1 MKKNIIALATLMAL
15 CSPQAMMAKVK
26 LPHVLASNMVLQQD
40 TNVKLWGKAKPN
52 AKVTI
57 KTSWDGKSY
66 KTTAASDS
74 TWLVTVK
81 TIKADN
87 KPYEITFSDGETL
100 KLNNILMGEVWYCTG
115 QSNMEMPM
123 RGFDRQPLK
132 GTNTI
137 IAKQKPSTPIR
148 MFITDKKDGSWYRQ
162 FAKTPQ
168 TDCYGEW
175 LDNRPENVA
184 DCSATAYF
192 FARYLQ
198 DVLDTPV
205 GLIVSTLGGAKVEPW
220 MSKEAISQFKD
231 IDLGILSNDKK
242 PNIWQDPCVL
252 YNAKT
257 APFLNYTIKGMLWY
271 QGESNRNNADQ
282 YRQLMPAF
290 VKDLR
295 QKWNCG
301 EFPFFFVQIAP
312 FRYGGEEKTDAAK
325 MRETQTFNA
334 KEIPNSGMVC
344 TLDIGAPNFIHPM
357 DKETV
362 GTRLALLA
370 LGKTYG
376 RKGFGYES
384 PTYQSMEKKDG
395 KIYINMDNA
404 PFGGVCP
411 MWTSLKGFEIAGEDK
426 VFHPAFAEVEEKTC
440 RLAVSSKDV
449 PNPVA
454 VRYCYHNYAEASV
467 FNLYGLPLVPF
478 RTDNWE
484 LAQ

>member
-1 MKKNIIALATLMAL
+1 MKQKLLGLIALLAIGGQ
-15 CSPQAMMAKVK
+15 QAAVAKVK

-40 TNVKLWGKAKPN
+40 SNVKLWGKAKPN
-52 AKVTI
+52 AKLSI
-57 KTSWDGKSY
+57 KTSWDNKTY
-66 KTTAASDS
+66 KTTVANDS

-81 TIKADN
+81 TPKADN
-87 KPYEITFSDGETL
+87 KAYQIVFNDGEKTQL
-100 KLNNILMGEVWYCTG
+100 DNILMGEVWFCSG

-123 RGFDRQPLK
+123 RGFDRQPLR
-132 GTNTI
+132 GTNAI
-137 IAKQKPSTPIR
+137 IAKQKPTTPIR
-148 MFITDKKDGSWYRQ
+148 MFITDSKKGSWFRQ
-162 FAKTPQ
+162 FSKTPQ

-175 LDNRPENVA
+175 LDNRPENVSVT
-184 DCSATAYF
+184 SAAAYF
-192 FARYLQ
+192 FATYLQ
-198 DVLDTPV
+198 DVLDVPV

-220 MSKEAISQFKD
+220 MSREAISQFKD
-231 IDLGILSNDKK
+231 IKLDILNNDKK

-252 YNAKT
+252 YNAKI
-257 APFLNYTIKGMLWY
+257 APFLNYNIKGFLWY

-282 YRQLMPAF
+282 YRYLMEAF

-295 QKWNCG
+295 GKWGLG
-301 EFPFFFVQIAP
+301 ELPFYFVQIAP
-312 FRYGGEEKTDAAK
+312 YRYGNPDATDAAK
-325 MRETQTFNA
+325 LREVQALNA

-344 TLDIGAPNFIHPM
+344 TLDIGAPNFIHPV

-370 LGKTYG
+370 LGQTYG
-376 RKGFGYES
+376 RKGFGYLT
-384 PTYQSMEKKDG
+384 PTYKSMEKKDG

-404 PFGGVCP
+404 PYGGVCP

-454 VRYCYHNYAEASV
+454 VRYCYHNYAEGSV
-467 FNLYGLPLVPF
+467 FNLYGLPLAPF
-478 RTDNWE
+478 RTDNW
-484 LAQ
+484 

>member
-1 MKKNIIALATLMAL
+1 MKQKLLGLIALLAIGGQ
-15 CSPQAMMAKVK
+15 QAVTAKVK

-40 TNVKLWGKAKPN
+40 SNVKLWGKAKPN
-52 AKVTI
+52 AKLSV
-57 KTSWDGKSY
+57 KTSWDNKTY
-66 KTTAASDS
+66 KTTVANDS

-81 TIKADN
+81 TPKADN
-87 KPYEITFSDGETL
+87 KPYQIVFNDGEKTQL
-100 KLNNILMGEVWYCTG
+100 DNILIGEVWFCSG

-123 RGFDRQPLK
+123 RGFDRQPLR
-132 GTNTI
+132 GTNAI
-137 IAKQKPSTPIR
+137 IAKQKPTTPIR
-148 MFITDKKDGSWYRQ
+148 MFITDSKKGSWFRQ
-162 FAKTPQ
+162 FSKTPQ
-168 TDCYGEW
+168 ADCYGEW
-175 LDNRPENVA
+175 LDNRPENVSVT
-184 DCSATAYF
+184 SATAYF
-192 FARYLQ
+192 FAQYLQ
-198 DVLDTPV
+198 DVLDVPV

-220 MSKEAISQFKD
+220 MSREAISQFKD
-231 IDLGILSNDKK
+231 IKLDILNNDKK

-252 YNAKT
+252 YNAKI
-257 APFLNYTIKGMLWY
+257 APFLNYNIKGFLWY

-282 YRQLMPAF
+282 YRYLMEAF

-295 QKWNCG
+295 GKWGLG
-301 EFPFFFVQIAP
+301 ELPFYFVQIAP
-312 FRYGGEEKTDAAK
+312 YRYGNPDATDAAK
-325 MRETQTFNA
+325 LREVQALNA

-344 TLDIGAPNFIHPM
+344 TLDIGAPNFIHPV

-370 LGKTYG
+370 LGQTYG
-376 RKGFGYES
+376 RKGFGYLT
-384 PTYQSMEKKDG
+384 PTYKSMEKKDG

-404 PFGGVCP
+404 PYGGVCP

-467 FNLYGLPLVPF
+467 FNLYGLPLTPF
-478 RTDNWE
+478 RTDNW
-484 LAQ
+484 

>member
-1 MKKNIIALATLMAL
+1 MKQKLLGLIALLAIGGQ
-15 CSPQAMMAKVK
+15 QAVTAKVK

-40 TNVKLWGKAKPN
+40 SNVKLWGKAKPN
-52 AKVTI
+52 AKLSV
-57 KTSWDGKSY
+57 KTSWDNKTY
-66 KTTAASDS
+66 KTTVANDS

-81 TIKADN
+81 TPKADN
-87 KPYEITFSDGETL
+87 KAYQIVFNDGEKTQL
-100 KLNNILMGEVWYCTG
+100 DNILMGEVWFCSG

-123 RGFDRQPLK
+123 RGFDRQPLR
-132 GTNTI
+132 GTNAI
-137 IAKQKPSTPIR
+137 IAKQKPTTPIR
-148 MFITDKKDGSWYRQ
+148 MFITDSKKGSWFRQ
-162 FAKTPQ
+162 FSKTPQ
-168 TDCYGEW
+168 ADCYGEW
-175 LDNRPENVA
+175 LDNRPENVSVT
-184 DCSATAYF
+184 SAAAYF
-192 FARYLQ
+192 FATYLQ

-220 MSKEAISQFKD
+220 TSREAISQFKD
-231 IDLGILSNDKK
+231 IKLDILNNDKK

-252 YNAKT
+252 YNAKI
-257 APFLNYTIKGMLWY
+257 APFLNYNIKGFLWY

-282 YRQLMPAF
+282 YRYLMEAF

-295 QKWNCG
+295 GKWGLG
-301 EFPFFFVQIAP
+301 ELPFYFVQIAP
-312 FRYGGEEKTDAAK
+312 YRYGNPDATDAAK
-325 MRETQTFNA
+325 LREVQALNA

-344 TLDIGAPNFIHPM
+344 TLDIGAPNFIHPV

-370 LGKTYG
+370 LGQTYG
-376 RKGFGYES
+376 RKGFGYLT
-384 PTYQSMEKKDG
+384 PTYKSMEKKDG

-404 PFGGVCP
+404 PYGGVCP

-467 FNLYGLPLVPF
+467 FNLYGLPLAPF
-478 RTDNWE
+478 RTDNW
-484 LAQ
+484 

>member
-1 MKKNIIALATLMAL
+1 MKQKLLGLIALLAIGGQQAAT
-15 CSPQAMMAKVK
+15 AKVK

-40 TNVKLWGKAKPN
+40 SNVKLWGKAKPN
-52 AKVTI
+52 AKLSI
-57 KTSWDGKSY
+57 KTSWDNKTY
-66 KTTAASDS
+66 KTTVANDS

-81 TIKADN
+81 TPKADN
-87 KPYEITFSDGETL
+87 KAYQIVFNDGEKTQL
-100 KLNNILMGEVWYCTG
+100 DNILMGEVWFCSG

-123 RGFDRQPLK
+123 RGFDRQPLR
-132 GTNTI
+132 GTNAI
-137 IAKQKPSTPIR
+137 IAKQKPTTPIR
-148 MFITDKKDGSWYRQ
+148 MFITDSKKGSWFRQ
-162 FAKTPQ
+162 FSKAPQ

-175 LDNRPENVA
+175 LDNRPENVSVT
-184 DCSATAYF
+184 SATAYF
-192 FARYLQ
+192 FAQYLQ
-198 DVLDTPV
+198 DVLDVPV

-220 MSKEAISQFKD
+220 MSREAISQFKD
-231 IDLGILSNDKK
+231 IKLDILNNDKK

-252 YNAKT
+252 YNAKIV
-257 APFLNYTIKGMLWY
+257 PFLNYNIKGFLWY

-282 YRQLMPAF
+282 YRYLMEAF

-295 QKWNCG
+295 GKWGLG
-301 EFPFFFVQIAP
+301 ELPFYFVQIAP
-312 FRYGGEEKTDAAK
+312 YRYGNPDATDAAK
-325 MRETQTFNA
+325 LREVQALNA

-344 TLDIGAPNFIHPM
+344 TLDIGAPNFIHPV

-370 LGKTYG
+370 LGQTYG
-376 RKGFGYES
+376 RKGFGYLT
-384 PTYQSMEKKDG
+384 PTYKSMEKKDG

-404 PFGGVCP
+404 PYGGVCP

-440 RLAVSSKDV
+440 RLAVSSKNV

-467 FNLYGLPLVPF
+467 FNLYGLPLAPF
-478 RTDNWE
+478 RTDNW
-484 LAQ
+484 

>member
-1 MKKNIIALATLMAL
+1 MKQKLLGLIALLAIGGQ
-15 CSPQAMMAKVK
+15 QAVTAKVK

-40 TNVKLWGKAKPN
+40 SNLKLWGKAKPN
-52 AKVTI
+52 AKLSV
-57 KTSWDGKSY
+57 KTSWDNKTY
-66 KTTAASDS
+66 KTTVANDS

-81 TIKADN
+81 TPKADN
-87 KPYEITFSDGETL
+87 KPYQIVFNDGEKTQL
-100 KLNNILMGEVWYCTG
+100 DNILIGEVWFCSG

-123 RGFDRQPLK
+123 RGFDRQPLR
-132 GTNTI
+132 GTNAI
-137 IAKQKPSTPIR
+137 IAKQKPTTPIR
-148 MFITDKKDGSWYRQ
+148 MFITDSKKGSWFRQ
-162 FAKTPQ
+162 FSKTPQ
-168 TDCYGEW
+168 ADCYGEW
-175 LDNRPENVA
+175 LDNRPENVSVT
-184 DCSATAYF
+184 SATAYF
-192 FARYLQ
+192 FAQYLQ
-198 DVLDTPV
+198 DVLDVPV

-220 MSKEAISQFKD
+220 MSREAISQFKD
-231 IDLGILSNDKK
+231 IKLDILNNDKK

-252 YNAKT
+252 YNAKI
-257 APFLNYTIKGMLWY
+257 APFLNYNIKGFLWY

-282 YRQLMPAF
+282 YRYLMEAF

-295 QKWNCG
+295 GKWGLG
-301 EFPFFFVQIAP
+301 ELPFYFVQIAP
-312 FRYGGEEKTDAAK
+312 YRYGNPDATDAAK
-325 MRETQTFNA
+325 LREVQALNA

-344 TLDIGAPNFIHPM
+344 TLDIGAPNFIHPV

-370 LGKTYG
+370 LGQTYG
-376 RKGFGYES
+376 RKGFGYLT
-384 PTYQSMEKKDG
+384 PTYKSMEKKDG

-404 PFGGVCP
+404 PYGGVCP

-467 FNLYGLPLVPF
+467 FNLYGLPLAPF
-478 RTDNWE
+478 RTDNW
-484 LAQ
+484 

>member
-1 MKKNIIALATLMAL
+1 MKQKLLGLIALLAIGGQ
-15 CSPQAMMAKVK
+15 QAVTAKVK

-40 TNVKLWGKAKPN
+40 SNVKLWGKAKPN
-52 AKVTI
+52 AKLSI
-57 KTSWDGKSY
+57 KTSWDNKTY
-66 KTTAASDS
+66 KTTVANDS

-81 TIKADN
+81 TPKADN
-87 KPYEITFSDGETL
+87 KAYQIVFNDGEKTQL
-100 KLNNILMGEVWYCTG
+100 DNILMGEVWFCSG

-123 RGFDRQPLK
+123 RGFDRQPLR
-132 GTNTI
+132 GTNAI
-137 IAKQKPSTPIR
+137 IAKQKPTTPIR
-148 MFITDKKDGSWYRQ
+148 MFITDSKKGSWFRQ
-162 FAKTPQ
+162 FSKTPQ
-168 TDCYGEW
+168 ADCYGEW
-175 LDNRPENVA
+175 LDNRPENVSVT
-184 DCSATAYF
+184 SAAAYF
-192 FARYLQ
+192 FATYLQ

-220 MSKEAISQFKD
+220 MSREAISQFKD
-231 IDLGILSNDKK
+231 IKLDILNNDKK

-252 YNAKT
+252 YNAKI
-257 APFLNYTIKGMLWY
+257 APFLNYNIKGFLWY

-282 YRQLMPAF
+282 YRYLMEAF

-295 QKWNCG
+295 GKWGLG
-301 EFPFFFVQIAP
+301 ELPFYFVQIAP
-312 FRYGGEEKTDAAK
+312 YRYGNPDATDAAK
-325 MRETQTFNA
+325 LREVQALNA

-344 TLDIGAPNFIHPM
+344 TLDIGAPNFIHPV

-370 LGKTYG
+370 LGQTYG
-376 RKGFGYES
+376 RKGFGYLT
-384 PTYQSMEKKDG
+384 PTYKSMEKKDG

-404 PFGGVCP
+404 PYGGVCP

-467 FNLYGLPLVPF
+467 FNLYGLPLAPF
-478 RTDNWE
+478 RTDNW
-484 LAQ
+484 

>member
-1 MKKNIIALATLMAL
+1 MKQKLLGLIALLAIGGQ
-15 CSPQAMMAKVK
+15 QAVTAKVK

-40 TNVKLWGKAKPN
+40 SNVKLWGKAKPN
-52 AKVTI
+52 AKLSI
-57 KTSWDGKSY
+57 KTSWDNKTY
-66 KTTAASDS
+66 KTTVANDS

-81 TIKADN
+81 TPKADN
-87 KPYEITFSDGETL
+87 KAYQIVFNDGEKTQL
-100 KLNNILMGEVWYCTG
+100 DNILMGEVWFCSG

-123 RGFDRQPLK
+123 RGFDRQPLR
-132 GTNTI
+132 GTNAI
-137 IAKQKPSTPIR
+137 IAKQKPTTPIR
-148 MFITDKKDGSWYRQ
+148 MFITDSKKGSWFRQ
-162 FAKTPQ
+162 FSKTPQ
-168 TDCYGEW
+168 EDCYGEW
-175 LDNRPENVA
+175 LDNRPENVSVT
-184 DCSATAYF
+184 SATAYF
-192 FARYLQ
+192 FAQYLQ
-198 DVLDTPV
+198 DVLDVPV

-220 MSKEAISQFKD
+220 MSREAISQFKD
-231 IDLGILSNDKK
+231 IKLDILNNDKK

-252 YNAKT
+252 YNAKIV
-257 APFLNYTIKGMLWY
+257 PFLNYNIKGFLWY

-282 YRQLMPAF
+282 YRYLMEAF

-295 QKWNCG
+295 GKWGLG
-301 EFPFFFVQIAP
+301 ELPFYFVQIAP
-312 FRYGGEEKTDAAK
+312 YRYGNPDATDAAK
-325 MRETQTFNA
+325 LREVQALNA

-344 TLDIGAPNFIHPM
+344 TLDIGAPNFIHPV

-370 LGKTYG
+370 LGQTYG
-376 RKGFGYES
+376 RKGFGYLT
-384 PTYQSMEKKDG
+384 PTYKSMEKKDG

-404 PFGGVCP
+404 PYGGVCP

-467 FNLYGLPLVPF
+467 FNLYGLPLAPF
-478 RTDNWE
+478 RTDNW
-484 LAQ
+484 

>member
-1 MKKNIIALATLMAL
+1 MKQKLLGLIALLAIGGQ
-15 CSPQAMMAKVK
+15 QAVTAKVK

-40 TNVKLWGKAKPN
+40 SNVKLWGKAKPN
-52 AKVTI
+52 AKLSI
-57 KTSWDGKSY
+57 KTSWDNKTY
-66 KTTAASDS
+66 KTTVANDS

-81 TIKADN
+81 TPKADN
-87 KPYEITFSDGETL
+87 KPYQIVFNDGEKTQL
-100 KLNNILMGEVWYCTG
+100 DNILIGEVWFCSG

-123 RGFDRQPLK
+123 RGFDRQPLR
-132 GTNTI
+132 GTNAI
-137 IAKQKPSTPIR
+137 IAKQKPTTPIR
-148 MFITDKKDGSWYRQ
+148 MFITDSKKGSWFRQ
-162 FAKTPQ
+162 FSKTPQ
-168 TDCYGEW
+168 ADCYGEW
-175 LDNRPENVA
+175 LDNRPENVSVT
-184 DCSATAYF
+184 SATAYF
-192 FARYLQ
+192 FAQYLQ
-198 DVLDTPV
+198 DVLDVPV

-220 MSKEAISQFKD
+220 MSREAISQFKD
-231 IDLGILSNDKK
+231 IKLDILNNDKK

-252 YNAKT
+252 YNAKI
-257 APFLNYTIKGMLWY
+257 APFLNYNIKGFLWY

-282 YRQLMPAF
+282 YRYLMEAF

-295 QKWNCG
+295 GKWGLG
-301 EFPFFFVQIAP
+301 ELPFYFVQIAP
-312 FRYGGEEKTDAAK
+312 YRYGNPDATDAAK
-325 MRETQTFNA
+325 LREIQALNA

-344 TLDIGAPNFIHPM
+344 TLDIGAPNFIHPV

-370 LGKTYG
+370 LGQTYG
-376 RKGFGYES
+376 RKGFGYLT
-384 PTYQSMEKKDG
+384 PTYKSMEKKDG

-404 PFGGVCP
+404 PYGGVCP

-467 FNLYGLPLVPF
+467 FNLYGLPLAPF
-478 RTDNWE
+478 RTDNW
-484 LAQ
+484 

>member
-1 MKKNIIALATLMAL
+1 MKQKLLGLIALLAIGGQ
-15 CSPQAMMAKVK
+15 QAVTAKVK

-40 TNVKLWGKAKPN
+40 SNVKLWGKAKPN
-52 AKVTI
+52 AKLSI
-57 KTSWDGKSY
+57 KTSWDNKTY
-66 KTTAASDS
+66 KTTVANDS

-81 TIKADN
+81 TPKADN
-87 KPYEITFSDGETL
+87 KAYQIVFNDGEKTQL
-100 KLNNILMGEVWYCTG
+100 DNILMGEVWFCSG

-123 RGFDRQPLK
+123 RGFDRQPLR
-132 GTNTI
+132 GTNAI
-137 IAKQKPSTPIR
+137 IAKQKPTTPIR
-148 MFITDKKDGSWYRQ
+148 MFITDSKKGSWFRQ
-162 FAKTPQ
+162 FSKTPQ
-168 TDCYGEW
+168 EDCYGEW
-175 LDNRPENVA
+175 LDNRPENVSVT
-184 DCSATAYF
+184 SATGYF
-192 FARYLQ
+192 FAQYLQ
-198 DVLDTPV
+198 DVLDVPV

-220 MSKEAISQFKD
+220 MSREAISQFKD
-231 IDLGILSNDKK
+231 IKLDILNNDKK

-252 YNAKT
+252 YNAKI
-257 APFLNYTIKGMLWY
+257 APFLNYNIKGFLWY

-282 YRQLMPAF
+282 YRYLMEAF

-295 QKWNCG
+295 GKWGLG
-301 EFPFFFVQIAP
+301 ELPFYFVQIAP
-312 FRYGGEEKTDAAK
+312 YRYGNPDATDAAK
-325 MRETQTFNA
+325 LREVQALNA

-344 TLDIGAPNFIHPM
+344 TLDIGAPNFIHPV

-370 LGKTYG
+370 LGQTYG
-376 RKGFGYES
+376 RKGFGYLT
-384 PTYQSMEKKDG
+384 PTYKSMEKKDG

-404 PFGGVCP
+404 PYGGVCP

-467 FNLYGLPLVPF
+467 FNLYGLPLAPF
-478 RTDNWE
+478 RTDNW
-484 LAQ
+484 

>member
-1 MKKNIIALATLMAL
+1 MKQKLLGLIALLAIGGQ
-15 CSPQAMMAKVK
+15 QAVTAKVK

-40 TNVKLWGKAKPN
+40 SNVKLWGKAKPN
-52 AKVTI
+52 AKLSV
-57 KTSWDGKSY
+57 KTSWDNKTY
-66 KTTAASDS
+66 KTTVANDS

-81 TIKADN
+81 TPKADN
-87 KPYEITFSDGETL
+87 KPYQIVFNDGEKTQL
-100 KLNNILMGEVWYCTG
+100 DNILIGEVWFCSG

-123 RGFDRQPLK
+123 RGFDRQPLR
-132 GTNTI
+132 GTNAI
-137 IAKQKPSTPIR
+137 IAKQKPATPIR
-148 MFITDKKDGSWYRQ
+148 MFITDSKKGSWFRQ
-162 FAKTPQ
+162 FSKTPQ
-168 TDCYGEW
+168 ADCYGEW
-175 LDNRPENVA
+175 LDNRPENVSVT
-184 DCSATAYF
+184 SATAYF
-192 FARYLQ
+192 FAQYLQ
-198 DVLDTPV
+198 DVLDVPV

-220 MSKEAISQFKD
+220 MSREAISQFKD
-231 IDLGILSNDKK
+231 IKLDILNNDKK

-252 YNAKT
+252 YNAKI
-257 APFLNYTIKGMLWY
+257 APFLNYNIKGFLWY

-282 YRQLMPAF
+282 YRYLMEAF

-295 QKWNCG
+295 GKWGLG
-301 EFPFFFVQIAP
+301 ELPFYFVQIAP
-312 FRYGGEEKTDAAK
+312 YRYGNPDATDAAK
-325 MRETQTFNA
+325 LREVQALNA

-344 TLDIGAPNFIHPM
+344 TLDIGAPNFIHPV

-370 LGKTYG
+370 LGQTYG
-376 RKGFGYES
+376 RKGFGYLT
-384 PTYQSMEKKDG
+384 PTYKSMEKKDG

-404 PFGGVCP
+404 PYGGVCP

-467 FNLYGLPLVPF
+467 FNLYGLPLAPF
-478 RTDNWE
+478 RTDNW
-484 LAQ
+484 

>member
-1 MKKNIIALATLMAL
+1 MKQKLLGLIALLAIGGQ
-15 CSPQAMMAKVK
+15 QAVTAKVK

-40 TNVKLWGKAKPN
+40 SNVKLWGKAKPN
-52 AKVTI
+52 AKLSV
-57 KTSWDGKSY
+57 KTSWDNKTY
-66 KTTAASDS
+66 KTTVANDS

-81 TIKADN
+81 TPKADN
-87 KPYEITFSDGETL
+87 KPYQIVFNDGEKTQL
-100 KLNNILMGEVWYCTG
+100 DNILMGEVWFCSG

-123 RGFDRQPLK
+123 RGFDRQPLR
-132 GTNTI
+132 GTNAI
-137 IAKQKPSTPIR
+137 IAKQKPTTPIR
-148 MFITDKKDGSWYRQ
+148 MFITDSKKGSWFRQ
-162 FAKTPQ
+162 FSKTPQ
-168 TDCYGEW
+168 ADCYGEW
-175 LDNRPENVA
+175 LDNRPENVSVT
-184 DCSATAYF
+184 SAAAYF
-192 FARYLQ
+192 FATYLQ

-220 MSKEAISQFKD
+220 MSREAISQFKD
-231 IDLGILSNDKK
+231 IKLDILNNDKK

-252 YNAKT
+252 YNAKI
-257 APFLNYTIKGMLWY
+257 APFLNYNIKGFLWY

-282 YRQLMPAF
+282 YRYLMEAF

-295 QKWNCG
+295 GKWGLG
-301 EFPFFFVQIAP
+301 ELPFYFVQIAP
-312 FRYGGEEKTDAAK
+312 YRYGNPDATDAAK
-325 MRETQTFNA
+325 LREVQALNA

-344 TLDIGAPNFIHPM
+344 TLDIGAPNFIHPV

-370 LGKTYG
+370 LGQTYG
-376 RKGFGYES
+376 RKGFGYLT
-384 PTYQSMEKKDG
+384 PTYKSMEKKDG

-404 PFGGVCP
+404 PYGGVCP

-467 FNLYGLPLVPF
+467 FNLYGLPLAPF
-478 RTDNWE
+478 RTDNW
-484 LAQ
+484 

>member
-1 MKKNIIALATLMAL
+1 MKQKLLGLIALLAIGGQ
-15 CSPQAMMAKVK
+15 QAVTAKVK

-40 TNVKLWGKAKPN
+40 SNVKLWGKAKPN
-52 AKVTI
+52 AKLSI
-57 KTSWDGKSY
+57 KTSWDNKTY
-66 KTTAASDS
+66 KTTVANDS

-81 TIKADN
+81 TPKADN
-87 KPYEITFSDGETL
+87 KAYQIVFNDGEKTQL
-100 KLNNILMGEVWYCTG
+100 DNILMGEVWFCSG

-123 RGFDRQPLK
+123 RGFDRQPLR
-132 GTNTI
+132 GTNAI
-137 IAKQKPSTPIR
+137 IAKQKPTTPIR
-148 MFITDKKDGSWYRQ
+148 MFITDSKKGSWFRQ
-162 FAKTPQ
+162 FSKTPQ

-175 LDNRPENVA
+175 LDNRPENVSVT
-184 DCSATAYF
+184 SATAYF
-192 FARYLQ
+192 FAQYLQ
-198 DVLDTPV
+198 DVLDVPV

-220 MSKEAISQFKD
+220 MSHEAISQFKD
-231 IDLGILSNDKK
+231 IKLDILNNDKK

-252 YNAKT
+252 YNAKI
-257 APFLNYTIKGMLWY
+257 APFLNYNIKGFLWY

-282 YRQLMPAF
+282 YRYLMEAF

-295 QKWNCG
+295 GKWGLG
-301 EFPFFFVQIAP
+301 ELPFYFVQIAP
-312 FRYGGEEKTDAAK
+312 YRYGNPDATDAAK
-325 MRETQTFNA
+325 LREVQALNA

-344 TLDIGAPNFIHPM
+344 TLDIGAPNFIHPV

-370 LGKTYG
+370 LGQTYG
-376 RKGFGYES
+376 RKGFGYLT
-384 PTYQSMEKKDG
+384 PTYKSMEKKDG

-404 PFGGVCP
+404 PYGGVCP

-467 FNLYGLPLVPF
+467 FNLYGLPLAPF
-478 RTDNWE
+478 RTDNW
-484 LAQ
+484 

>member
-1 MKKNIIALATLMAL
+1 MKQKLLGLIALLAIGGQ
-15 CSPQAMMAKVK
+15 QAVTAKVK

-40 TNVKLWGKAKPN
+40 SNVKLWGKAKPN
-52 AKVTI
+52 AKLSV
-57 KTSWDGKSY
+57 KTSWDNKTY
-66 KTTAASDS
+66 KTTVANDS

-81 TIKADN
+81 TPKADN
-87 KPYEITFSDGETL
+87 KPYQIVFNDGEKTQL
-100 KLNNILMGEVWYCTG
+100 DNILIGEVWFCSG

-123 RGFDRQPLK
+123 RGFDRQPLR
-132 GTNTI
+132 GTNAI
-137 IAKQKPSTPIR
+137 IAKQKPTTPIR
-148 MFITDKKDGSWYRQ
+148 MFITDSKKGSWFRQ
-162 FAKTPQ
+162 FSKTPQ
-168 TDCYGEW
+168 ADCYGEW
-175 LDNRPENVA
+175 LDNRPENVSVT
-184 DCSATAYF
+184 SATAYF
-192 FARYLQ
+192 FAQYLQ
-198 DVLDTPV
+198 DVLDVPV

-220 MSKEAISQFKD
+220 MSREAISQFKD
-231 IDLGILSNDKK
+231 IKLDILNNDKK

-252 YNAKT
+252 YNAKI
-257 APFLNYTIKGMLWY
+257 APFLNYNIKGFLWY

-282 YRQLMPAF
+282 YRYLMEAF

-295 QKWNCG
+295 GKWGLG
-301 EFPFFFVQIAP
+301 ELPFYFVQIAP
-312 FRYGGEEKTDAAK
+312 YRYGNPDATDAAK
-325 MRETQTFNA
+325 LREVQALNA

-344 TLDIGAPNFIHPM
+344 TLDIGAPNFIHPV

-370 LGKTYG
+370 LGQTYG
-376 RKGFGYES
+376 RKGFGYLT
-384 PTYQSMEKKDG
+384 PTYKSMEKKDG

-404 PFGGVCP
+404 PYGGVCP

-467 FNLYGLPLVPF
+467 FNLYGLPLAPF
-478 RTDNWE
+478 RTDNW
-484 LAQ
+484 

>member
-1 MKKNIIALATLMAL
+1 MKQKLLGLIALLAIGGQ
-15 CSPQAMMAKVK
+15 QAVTAKVK

-40 TNVKLWGKAKPN
+40 SNVKLWGKAKPN
-52 AKVTI
+52 AKLSI
-57 KTSWDGKSY
+57 KTSWDNKTY
-66 KTTAASDS
+66 KTTVANDS

-81 TIKADN
+81 TPKADN
-87 KPYEITFSDGETL
+87 KAYQIVFNDGEKTQL
-100 KLNNILMGEVWYCTG
+100 DNILMGEVWFCSG

-123 RGFDRQPLK
+123 RGFDRQPLR
-132 GTNTI
+132 GTNAI
-137 IAKQKPSTPIR
+137 IAKQKPTTPIR
-148 MFITDKKDGSWYRQ
+148 MFITDSKKGSWFRQ
-162 FAKTPQ
+162 FSKTPQ
-168 TDCYGEW
+168 ADCYGEW
-175 LDNRPENVA
+175 LDNRPENVSVT
-184 DCSATAYF
+184 SATAYF
-192 FARYLQ
+192 FAQYLQ
-198 DVLDTPV
+198 DVLDVPV

-220 MSKEAISQFKD
+220 MSREAISQFKD
-231 IDLGILSNDKK
+231 IKLDILNNNKK

-252 YNAKT
+252 YNAKI
-257 APFLNYTIKGMLWY
+257 APFLNYNIKGFLWY

-282 YRQLMPAF
+282 YRYLMETF

-295 QKWNCG
+295 GKWGLG
-301 EFPFFFVQIAP
+301 ELPFYFVQIAP
-312 FRYGGEEKTDAAK
+312 YRYGNPDATDAAK
-325 MRETQTFNA
+325 LREVQALNA

-344 TLDIGAPNFIHPM
+344 TLDIGAPNFIHPV

-370 LGKTYG
+370 LGQTYE
-376 RKGFGYES
+376 RKGFGYLT
-384 PTYQSMEKKDG
+384 PTYKSMEKKDG

-404 PFGGVCP
+404 PYGGVCP

-467 FNLYGLPLVPF
+467 FNLYGLPLAPF
-478 RTDNWE
+478 RTDNW
-484 LAQ
+484 

>member
-1 MKKNIIALATLMAL
+1 MKQKLLGLIALLAIGGQ
-15 CSPQAMMAKVK
+15 QAVTAKVK

-40 TNVKLWGKAKPN
+40 SNVKLWGKAKPN
-52 AKVTI
+52 AKLSV
-57 KTSWDGKSY
+57 KTSWDNKTY
-66 KTTAASDS
+66 KTTVANDS

-81 TIKADN
+81 TPKADN
-87 KPYEITFSDGETL
+87 KAYQIVFNDGEKTQL
-100 KLNNILMGEVWYCTG
+100 DNILMGEVWFCSG

-123 RGFDRQPLK
+123 RGFDRQPLR
-132 GTNTI
+132 GTNAI
-137 IAKQKPSTPIR
+137 IAKQKPTTPIR
-148 MFITDKKDGSWYRQ
+148 MFITDSKKGSWFRQ
-162 FAKTPQ
+162 FSKTPQ
-168 TDCYGEW
+168 ADCYGEW
-175 LDNRPENVA
+175 LDNRPENVSVT
-184 DCSATAYF
+184 SAAAYF
-192 FARYLQ
+192 FATYLQ

-220 MSKEAISQFKD
+220 MSREAISQFKD
-231 IDLGILSNDKK
+231 IKLDILNNDKK

-252 YNAKT
+252 YNAKI
-257 APFLNYTIKGMLWY
+257 APFLNYNIKGFLWY

-282 YRQLMPAF
+282 YRYLMEAF

-295 QKWNCG
+295 GKWGLG
-301 EFPFFFVQIAP
+301 ELPFYFVQIAP
-312 FRYGGEEKTDAAK
+312 YRYGNPDATDAAK
-325 MRETQTFNA
+325 LREVQALNA

-344 TLDIGAPNFIHPM
+344 TLDIGAPNFIHPV

-370 LGKTYG
+370 LGQTYG
-376 RKGFGYES
+376 RKGFGYLT
-384 PTYQSMEKKDG
+384 PTYKSMEKKDG

-404 PFGGVCP
+404 PYGGVCP

-467 FNLYGLPLVPF
+467 FNLYGLPLAPF
-478 RTDNWE
+478 RTDNW
-484 LAQ
+484 

>member
-1 MKKNIIALATLMAL
+1 MKQKLLGLIALLAIGGQ
-15 CSPQAMMAKVK
+15 QAVTAKVK

-40 TNVKLWGKAKPN
+40 SNVKLWGKAKPN
-52 AKVTI
+52 AKLSV
-57 KTSWDGKSY
+57 KTSWDNKTY
-66 KTTAASDS
+66 KTTVANDS

-81 TIKADN
+81 TPKADN
-87 KPYEITFSDGETL
+87 KPYQIVFNDGEKTQL
-100 KLNNILMGEVWYCTG
+100 DNILIGEVWFCSG

-123 RGFDRQPLK
+123 RGFDRQPLR
-132 GTNTI
+132 GTNAI
-137 IAKQKPSTPIR
+137 IAKQKPTTPIR
-148 MFITDKKDGSWYRQ
+148 MFITDSKKGSWFRQ
-162 FAKTPQ
+162 FSKTPQ
-168 TDCYGEW
+168 ADCYGEW
-175 LDNRPENVA
+175 LDNRPENVSVT
-184 DCSATAYF
+184 SATAYF
-192 FARYLQ
+192 FAQYLQ
-198 DVLDTPV
+198 DVLDVPV

-220 MSKEAISQFKD
+220 MSREAISQFKD
-231 IDLGILSNDKK
+231 IKLDILNNDKK

-252 YNAKT
+252 YNAKI
-257 APFLNYTIKGMLWY
+257 APFLNYNIKGFLWY

-282 YRQLMPAF
+282 YRYLMEAF

-295 QKWNCG
+295 GKWGLG
-301 EFPFFFVQIAP
+301 ELPFYFVQIAP
-312 FRYGGEEKTDAAK
+312 YRYGNPDATDAAK
-325 MRETQTFNA
+325 LREVQALNA

-344 TLDIGAPNFIHPM
+344 TLDIGAPNFIHPG

-370 LGKTYG
+370 LGQTYG
-376 RKGFGYES
+376 RKGFGYLI
-384 PTYQSMEKKDG
+384 PTYKSMEKKDG

-404 PFGGVCP
+404 PYGGVCP

-467 FNLYGLPLVPF
+467 FNLYGLPLAPF
-478 RTDNWE
+478 RTDNW
-484 LAQ
+484 

>member
-1 MKKNIIALATLMAL
+1 MKKDIIALATLMAL
-15 CSPQAMMAKVK
+15 CCPQGSMAKVK

-40 TNVKLWGKAKPN
+40 TQVKLWGKAKPN
-52 AKVTI
+52 TKVTI
-57 KTSWDGKSY
+57 KTSWDGKTY

-74 TWLVTVK
+74 TWLVSVK

-87 KPYEITFSDGETL
+87 KPYEITFSDGEQT
-100 KLNNILMGEVWYCTG
+100 KLSNILMGEVWYCSG

-123 RGFDRQPLK
+123 RGFDRQPLR
-132 GTNTI
+132 GTNAL

-148 MFITDKKDGSWYRQ
+148 MFITDKKNGSWYRQ

-168 TDCYGEW
+168 EDCYGEW

-220 MSKEAISQFKD
+220 MSKEAISPFKD
-231 IDLGILSNDKK
+231 IDLSILSNDKK

-257 APFLNYTIKGMLWY
+257 APFLNFAIKGILWY

-290 VKDLR
+290 VNDLR
-295 QKWNCG
+295 QKWNLG
-301 EFPFFFVQIAP
+301 ELPFFFVQIAP

-325 MRETQTFNA
+325 LREIQALNA

-357 DKETV
+357 D
-362 GTRLALLA
+362 
-370 LGKTYG
+370 
-376 RKGFGYES
+376 
-384 PTYQSMEKKDG
+384 
-395 KIYINMDNA
+395 
-404 PFGGVCP
+404 
-411 MWTSLKGFEIAGEDK
+411 
-426 VFHPAFAEVEEKTC
+426 
-440 RLAVSSKDV
+440 
-449 PNPVA
+449 
-454 VRYCYHNYAEASV
+454 
-467 FNLYGLPLVPF
+467 
-478 RTDNWE
+478 
-484 LAQ
+484 